1 MKKILNEKYQVLIV
15 PEKIVSTM
23 KYFLINKIQEKID
36 RFLSPYNKAWNMERW
51 MNFDDLIDQEKT
63 RNGEEV
69 NIPEKSWNK
78 ISDLILNR
86 KGEFL
91 RKSLRILNKKKYQ
104 QYEEMSKTMEKMKPK
119 RSIWRNQSY
128 YRIQSIKNNEIAIT
142 RRNGITIPAQPR
154 NSQEIRNSSKNLL
167 RLPSTS
173 FIPSKNDTEE
183 SPIDENVITRVV
195 SIMKG
200 KR

>member
-1 MKKILNEKYQVLIV
+1 
-15 PEKIVSTM
+15 
-23 KYFLINKIQEKID
+23 
-36 RFLSPYNKAWNMERW
+36 

-104 QYEEMSKTMEKMKPK
+104 QYEEMSKTMEKMKLK
-119 RSIWRNQSY
+119 RSI
-128 YRIQSIKNNEIAIT
+128 
-142 RRNGITIPAQPR
+142 
-154 NSQEIRNSSKNLL
+154 
-167 RLPSTS
+167 
-173 FIPSKNDTEE
+173 
-183 SPIDENVITRVV
+183 
-195 SIMKG
+195 
-200 KR
+200 